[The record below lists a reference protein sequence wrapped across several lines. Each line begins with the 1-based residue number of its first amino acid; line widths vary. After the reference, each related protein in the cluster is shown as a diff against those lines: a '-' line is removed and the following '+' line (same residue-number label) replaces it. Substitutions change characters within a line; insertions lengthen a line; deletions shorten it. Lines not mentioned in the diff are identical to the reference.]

1 MSSTD
6 QIPPQIPPLP
16 DNAPLRRVETRPY
29 ATGRTIMALIL
40 REMSTR
46 YGRTPGGY
54 IWAVL
59 EPLGMIIVLSFGFSL
74 LLRSPSLGTSFILF
88 YSTGYLPFNL
98 FNSLSNATSKALTF
112 SKALL
117 KYPAVTWVD
126 AILARFILNGLT
138 SIMVMYI
145 LLFGILTVVESNT
158 VIDFIPIIQAV
169 GLAMLLGLGIGTLNC
184 FLTGM
189 FPAYQMAWSI
199 ATRPLM
205 LASAVIYVYE
215 DLPSAAQDVLWF
227 NPLVHIT
234 GLARTGFFPTYNPGY
249 LSLVYVASI
258 GLISLAAGVML
269 LRRHHID
276 MMNT

>member
-16 DNAPLRRVETRPY
+16 DNAPLHRVETRPY

-98 FNSLSNATSKALTF
+98 FNSLSTTTSKALTF
-112 SKALL
+112 SKSLL

-126 AILARFILNGLT
+126 AILARFILNTLT

-145 LLFGILTVVESNT
+145 LLFGIMVVVDSNT
-158 VIDFIPIIQAV
+158 VIDFVPIIQAV
-169 GLAMLLGLGIGTLNC
+169 ALAMLLGLGIGTLNC

-205 LASAVIYVYE
+205 LASAVIYIYE
-215 DLPSAAQDVLWF
+215 DLPGAAQNVLWY
-227 NPLVHIT
+227 NPLAHIT
-234 GLARTGFFPTYNPGY
+234 GLMRTGFFPTYNPGY
-249 LSLVYVASI
+249 LSPVYVASI

-276 MMNT
+276 MMNA